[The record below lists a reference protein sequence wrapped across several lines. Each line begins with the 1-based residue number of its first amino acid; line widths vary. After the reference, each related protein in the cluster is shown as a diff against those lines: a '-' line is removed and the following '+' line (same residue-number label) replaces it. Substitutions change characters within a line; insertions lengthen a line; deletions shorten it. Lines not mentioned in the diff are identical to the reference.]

1 MWYKTA
7 KQGSLWTRVN
17 PDFKQ
22 QFDDILKQSIVN
34 RNFTK
39 EQAESYPG
47 FIKQGVHKIID
58 FNLLQEKFQNIVPGV
73 LKHITFHYDPDL
85 NSTGQWDG
93 SSFTMN
99 AKYMQNIRMVNNV
112 MKHELFHGIDAIIL
126 KVNTPKRGEFYALP
140 GNFQSSE
147 FKGPNEEKITREQED
162 LAKQKIKDFLLSK
175 KPALAINEER
185 LEREIEK
192 YYRGA
197 KFAAESIKGDFDL
210 YYGTNKELRG
220 FRAQIEDLFSNE
232 VLMDIYEKYYKNLP
246 NGKKVILKELS
257 GLIQQIV
264 NVQDTGNDYKQSNL
278 FNYLNNETFGNWDK
292 FLKQFDLM
300 LIRNVNPQYIRQI
313 AKYLSEFYISFAKHI
328 ETNVA
333 DTSESEIL

>member
-39 EQAESYPG
+39 EEAENYPG
-47 FIKQGVHKIID
+47 FINQGVHKVID
-58 FNLLQEKFQNIVPGV
+58 FNLLQEKFQNIVPKI
-73 LKHITFHYDPDL
+73 LKHITFHYDPEL
-85 NSTGQWDG
+85 KSTGMWDG
-93 SSFTMN
+93 GSFIMN
-99 AKYMQNIRMVNNV
+99 AKYMQNIRMVSNV
-112 MKHELFHGIDAIIL
+112 MKHELFHGIDALIL
-126 KVNTPKRGEFYALP
+126 KVDTQKRGEFYALP

-162 LAKQKIKDFLLSK
+162 LAKQKIKQFLLSK
-175 KPALAINEER
+175 KPYLAINEEK

-232 VLMDIYEKYYKNLP
+232 SIINIYEKYYKNLP
-246 NGKKVILKELS
+246 NGKQIILEELYE
-257 GLIQQIV
+257 LIQHIV
-264 NVQDTGNDYKQSNL
+264 NIKDTGDDYKQSNL
-278 FNYLNNETFGNWDK
+278 FNYLNNETFGSWDK
-292 FLKQFDLM
+292 FLKQFNLM
-300 LIRNVNPQYIRQI
+300 LIRNLNQQYVRQI
-313 AKYLSEFYISFAKHI
+313 AKYLSEFYIEIKEYF
-328 ETNVA
+328 ETTDNNE
-333 DTSESEIL
+333 TEIL